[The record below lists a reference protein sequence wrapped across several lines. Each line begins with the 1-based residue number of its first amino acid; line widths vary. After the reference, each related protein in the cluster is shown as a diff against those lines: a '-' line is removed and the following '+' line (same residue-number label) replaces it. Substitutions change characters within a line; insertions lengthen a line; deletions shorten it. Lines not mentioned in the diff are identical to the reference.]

1 MSTLFSPPIQV
12 VRGQI
17 AAVAHATMTQMT
29 PDTLHCDY
37 EYANPQEV
45 LHFDTDLADAG
56 IPFRRWL
63 VGTPENPIAIAFCF
77 RATWNTPRHTF
88 WAHVR
93 VLPAYAGQGIGHT
106 LLHAV
111 HQWAASAGAQRVRV
125 MSHPQPST
133 MQFLLQHAYH
143 QIGTEQLFG
152 LAIETYR
159 HADLKNYADNLE
171 ITTLAE
177 LMRHYPDAV
186 EHACVLHA
194 AVSLDVPMPDE
205 PIVTLSKFRR
215 LLGES
220 IDPADYLIALRNG
233 MFVGE
238 SILMRDDD
246 HAHVYWQ
253 HATGVLPAF
262 RGQHIATRLKL
273 AAIDLAHRR
282 GAHTLRTWMELS
294 NQPIIQLNHTLG
306 FREIDEP
313 GSKILIFETAL

>member
-17 AAVAHATMTQMT
+17 AAVAHATMTQIT

-63 VGTPENPIAIAFCF
+63 VGTPENPIAVAFCF

-93 VLPAYAGQGIGHT
+93 VSPDYRGQGIGRD
-106 LLHAV
+106 LLHTV

-125 MSHPQPST
+125 MSHPDDDT
-133 MQFLLQHAYH
+133 VRFLEHYAY
-143 QIGTEQLFG
+143 QRIGTEQLFG
-152 LAIETYR
+152 LTIGEQPLPNRKSYT
-159 HADLKNYADNLE
+159 DDLE

-177 LMRHYPDAV
+177 LMRTNPDAV

-194 AVSLDVPMPDE
+194 AISLDVPMPDE

-220 IDPADYLIALRNG
+220 IDPADFLIAHRRG
-233 MFVGE
+233 MLVGE

-246 HAHVYWQ
+246 DATVYWQ

-262 RGQHIATRLKL
+262 RGQHIATRLKI
-273 AAIDLAHRR
+273 AAIECAAQR
-282 GAHTLRTWMELS
+282 GAQQLRTWMELS
-294 NQPIIQLNHTLG
+294 NHPIIQLNHALG
-306 FREIDEP
+306 FIECAEA
-313 GSKILIFETAL
+313 GSKIYIFETTL